1 MTRKINIYRTVWP
14 FNGGIYPHRMLIDLG
29 TERVGGVRNVWTN
42 PIREGVGVEAL
53 TVKMIQIIDGK
64 LNGHVRVQRLW
75 LEDMEHA
82 AKPSATLRVIP
93 GDAKWPP
100 VQILE
105 VEASEIWEG
114 GKELCVD

>member
-42 PIREGVGVEAL
+42 PIREGVSVEGL
-53 TVKMIQIIDGK
+53 TVKMIQIIDAK
-64 LNGHVRVQRLW
+64 LNRRVWIERW
-75 LEDMEHA
+75 RLEDMEHVA
-82 AKPSATLRVIP
+82 IPNATLRVIP
-93 GDAKWPP
+93 GDAEWPP

-105 VEASEIWEG
+105 VEASEMWEG